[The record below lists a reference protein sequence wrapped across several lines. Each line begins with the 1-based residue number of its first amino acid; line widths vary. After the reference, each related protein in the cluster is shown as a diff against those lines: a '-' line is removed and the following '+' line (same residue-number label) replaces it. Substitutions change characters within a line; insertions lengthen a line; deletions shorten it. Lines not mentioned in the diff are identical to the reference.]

1 MTQLTTAEAA
11 DILGV
16 DVSQV
21 RRLCIRGKLTATRT
35 GRDWMI
41 DKDTTFD
48 AYANSAT
55 RTQGRGRPTYA
66 EVQAERDELRRQRDE
81 ALRELRS
88 MLHVLDKD
96 LYPDEAM
103 DAYDR
108 HATKLRALM
117 AQYDKEGD
125 A

>member
-11 DILGV
+11 SILNV

-21 RRLCIRGKLTATRT
+21 RRLCIRGKLNATRK

-41 DKDTTFD
+41 DKDDVFD

-55 RTQGRGRPTYA
+55 RTYGRGRPTYA

-81 ALRELRS
+81 ALRALRDV
-88 MLHVLDKD
+88 MQHKD
-96 LYPDEAM
+96 SRLSTDVGYIGICQKA
-103 DAYDR
+103 
-108 HATKLRALM
+108 LRIL
-117 AQYDKEGD
+117 AQYDKDGD